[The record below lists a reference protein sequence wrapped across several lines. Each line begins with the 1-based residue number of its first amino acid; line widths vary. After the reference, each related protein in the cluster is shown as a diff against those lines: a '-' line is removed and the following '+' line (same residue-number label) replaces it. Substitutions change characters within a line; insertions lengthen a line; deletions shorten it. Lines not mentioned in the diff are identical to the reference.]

1 MPHMDVALK
10 DAMQIDGSIGAA
22 LVDLD
27 SGMALGTTG
36 GSKDFDPTIAAAANT
51 EVIRAKLRTMEML
64 GLQES
69 IEDMLVTLTT
79 QYHLIRP
86 LTGRSGKGL
95 FLYLALSKDRA
106 NLALARHQLKRI
118 GSLLDI

>member
-10 DAMQIDGSIGAA
+10 DAMQIDGAIGAA
-22 LVDLD
+22 LVDRD

-36 GSKDFDPTIAAAANT
+36 GNKDFDPTIAAAANT

-95 FLYLALSKDRA
+95 FLYLALTKDRA

-118 GSLLDI
+118 SDLLDI